1 PLACAV
7 RAVAPVSNI
16 LRRLFPSPP
25 HGDQSKYFKYYR
37 AESIRKNGKK
47 PPEEEGG
54 EEAEFLWEKYA
65 VILMRWGG
73 NLLNSNDF
81 IDDIVVTPES
91 NSVKAAKGRQTKR
104 MRRFSRSVKR
114 V

>member
-37 AESIRKNGKK
+37 AESINRRLRALSRRSTK
-47 PPEEEGG
+47 P
-54 EEAEFLWEKYA
+54 EKS
-65 VILMRWGG
+65 
-73 NLLNSNDF
+73 LN
-81 IDDIVVTPES
+81 
-91 NSVKAAKGRQTKR
+91 K
-104 MRRFSRSVKR
+104 
-114 V
+114 